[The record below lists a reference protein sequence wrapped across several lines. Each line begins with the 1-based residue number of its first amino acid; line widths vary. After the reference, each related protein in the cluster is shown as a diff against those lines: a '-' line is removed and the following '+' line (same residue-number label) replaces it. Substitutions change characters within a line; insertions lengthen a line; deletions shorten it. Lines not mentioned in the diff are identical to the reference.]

1 MLMYKCFVS
10 YTELKL
16 LFKQKVFQRCPRIK
30 LTHVSQECTFVHV
43 CVCVPVCPE
52 ESLTIQT
59 EMIFFSQVY
68 KCGSWFL
75 MKEVKKGRFLGFIFP
90 NLVRPRD
97 SWVILHLQKYLIT
110 TIMCFLFSY
119 WTAYGEL
126 AGVEYLRSLA
136 SLLSF

>member
-1 MLMYKCFVS
+1 MLMYKCFIS

-43 CVCVPVCPE
+43 CVCACV
-52 ESLTIQT
+52 SRRFSHYKT

-75 MKEVKKGRFLGFIFP
+75 MKKVKKGRFLGFIFP

-126 AGVEYLRSLA
+126 AGVEYSRSLA